1 MEMARVELWLREA
14 RAVVAQAGVP
24 DATLLPRPAEL
35 VDLAFQVLEHQ
46 AKGDTK
52 HRPSILVYPD
62 PPLSDD
68 LYELLEA
75 LKPPDFEVLPL
86 SRLQVDL

>member
-24 DATLLPRPAEL
+24 DATLLPRPVEL
-35 VDLAFQVLEHQ
+35 VDLAFQVLEHH
-46 AKGDTK
+46 AKGDTS
-52 HRPSILVYPD
+52 HRTILVYPD

-68 LYELLEA
+68 LNELIEA
-75 LKPPDFEVLPL
+75 LKPPNFEVLPL